1 MRKGTRATENRGPT
15 KAELLNET
23 LLRPREAAA
32 YLNISLKTM
41 RKLLIARVYV
51 TDRTFRY
58 RPEDLERWVKGHSD

>member
-1 MRKGTRATENRGPT
+1 MRKEARAPENRGPT

-23 LLRPREAAA
+23 LMRPREAAA

-58 RPEDLERWVKGHSD
+58 QPSELEAWVKGHSE